1 MSSQSFDELRS
12 LGDHFYKAEKWH
24 QAVKAYNE
32 AVEQDPNWDFD
43 ATFQFNL
50 GVALLKLDRIDEA
63 QSAFSECV
71 SIDDENSA
79 AWLNL
84 GTCEERNQDWQEAK
98 TSFELATTY
107 SPGLVEG
114 WKGLARCAKK
124 TGDDEVH
131 REALERIVRL
141 EPGGTY
147 WLNELGNFY
156 LNLGD
161 SANLKKALQS
171 YLHAAKLGGDACFP
185 NNAAISYRKLKKWL
199 DAADAYGEAL
209 RRDPNYASSLR
220 GIQEIATRLANNTAE
235 IRKFSESLP
244 PCKHPYERYLN
255 PYEILG
261 VQGALSE
268 IPEGDVFKK
277 LKQRAIQLVQLN
289 DGHADWLDSSEIGE
303 SRIRQVLDELDDQ
316 SGKKKCWH
324 WVIYKNPSLNRFLSH
339 GDPSFFALEM
349 DGDEALSLS
358 STPYWEVRNENV
370 GAADFFNFI
379 HPYFLASFE
388 PLLSK
393 ALESENPRVVQALCS
408 GRIPEVDTY
417 DYFRR
422 ANKWLES
429 KAEEIKRFTEALKKP
444 HGIEWWSTTPKPMDW
459 FPHELANSL
468 PEECQAGRTELAR
481 SVRALGL
488 ELHNEHELTSQALEV
503 TDAALKLETTPTL
516 IDHLKRDREALV
528 KILQESAIRKKEEES
543 WNLSLQIKS
552 DQIEINK
559 ERVRCNT
566 TVIPAEAVSGV
577 RFGVFKQYTNGI
589 CTNCSYSIGICSAS
603 TFIEI
608 ECKRAFRS
616 ETQAQEDF
624 TKILQSLA
632 HQIFPTLIMGLVEK
646 IYSGGMNLDM
656 GPLQFTKWGI
666 RCETGSLWWKKEHI
680 VEYSNAV
687 FSSNQGASI
696 MRSNIDPSI
705 FFQIDRKRVW
715 NAVIAEQLVK
725 ILVLRQAANGH

>member
-1 MSSQSFDELRS
+1 MSSQSFDELRN
-12 LGDHFYKAEKWH
+12 LGDHFYIAEKWN
-24 QAVKAYNE
+24 QAVKAYYE
-32 AVEQDPNWDFD
+32 AVEQDPDLDFD

-107 SPGLVEG
+107 SPGLVDG

-147 WLNELGNFY
+147 WLNELGNCY

-209 RRDPNYASSLR
+209 RRDPNYASSIK

-235 IRKFSESLP
+235 IRKFAESLP
-244 PCKHPYERYLN
+244 ACKHPYERYLN

-261 VQGALSE
+261 VEGALSE
-268 IPEGDVFKK
+268 IPEGDFFKK

-289 DGHADWLDSSEIGE
+289 DGNADWLDSSVIGE

-316 SGKKKCWH
+316 SGKKKRWH

-339 GDPSFFALEM
+339 GDPTFFALDM
-349 DGDEALSLS
+349 DGEDAINLSA
-358 STPYWEVRNENV
+358 TPYWEVRNGNV
-370 GAADFFNFI
+370 GAAEFFNFI

-393 ALESENPRVVQALCS
+393 ALESENPKVVQSLCS

-417 DYFRR
+417 EYFRR
-422 ANKWLES
+422 SNKWLES
-429 KAEEIKRFTEALKKP
+429 KAEEIKGFTEALKKP
-444 HGIEWWSTTPKPMDW
+444 HGIEWWSTTPRPMDW

-468 PEECQAGRTELAR
+468 PEECQAGRTALAR

-503 TDAALKLETTPTL
+503 IDAALKLETTPTL
-516 IDHLKRDREALV
+516 TDHLKRDREALV
-528 KILQESAIRKKEEES
+528 KILAESAKQKEEQER
-543 WNLSLQIKS
+543 WNLILQIKS
-552 DQIEINK
+552 DQIEINTK
-559 ERVRCNT
+559 KVRYNAT
-566 TVIPAEAVSGV
+566 AIPVEAVQGI

-589 CTNCSYSIGICSAS
+589 CTHCAYTIGIYGAGHDI
-603 TFIEI
+603 TI
-608 ECKRAFRS
+608 ECKRLLRS
-616 ETQAQEDF
+616 EEQARKDF
-624 TKILQSLA
+624 SAILESLA
-632 HQIFPTLIMGLVEK
+632 HHVFPTLIMNIVENLQ
-646 IYSGGMNLDM
+646 SGERQLSFGPITFNSHGME
-656 GPLQFTKWGI
+656 
-666 RCETGSLWWKKEHI
+666 CETGSMWWKKKHLI
-680 VEYSNAV
+680 NYDNLKCKSDNGKVVIWAKS
-687 FSSNQGASI
+687 
-696 MRSNIDPSI
+696 DPSI
-705 FFQIDRKRVW
+705 CFSLVTRLAW
-715 NAVIAEQLVK
+715 NAALLEQIIK
-725 ILVLRQAANGH
+725 IMAIRRAG